1 MTDAAS
7 PEISPELTSFLGKV
21 HVGPAVPLPSVSVVP
36 LLLHDQGPDA
46 ELLEEGLSSGHT
58 RVSEVS
64 EGGSVNT
71 VNVLHQGERLLLLVD
86 GEEITGAKQNRVVNA
101 SFLVL
106 PGQAVD
112 IPVSCVERGRWA
124 YKSREFTSSGR
135 TLSSSARG
143 RKLSRVARSV
153 TTTGHYDA
161 DQAAVWQDVDHYLD
175 RTQTH
180 SSTAAYT
187 DGAEQRQG
195 SVEQW
200 MDSVAPVEGQVGLAV
215 VQGSELVALDLF
227 GSPELYRRA
236 WKKIARGVLVE
247 VYEKRP
253 GNGDPRAVVTA
264 ALGKIS
270 KTAVSRNPAPGCG
283 ETLHGTAGGLVV
295 GAVAHEGKV
304 YHAMVAAAAG

>member
-1 MTDAAS
+1 MNEDGS
-7 PEISPELTSFLGKV
+7 HEVSPELTSFLGKV
-21 HVGPAVPLPSVSVVP
+21 RPGVPVPLPSVSVVP
-36 LLLHDQGPDA
+36 LLLDEQGPDA
-46 ELLEEGLSSGHT
+46 ELLEEGLGSGHT

-71 VNVLHQGERLLLLVD
+71 VNVEHKGKRLLLLVD

-124 YKSREFTSSGR
+124 YKSKEFTSSGR
-135 TLSSSARG
+135 TLSSAARS
-143 RKLSRVARSV
+143 RKLSRVATSV
-153 TTTGHYDA
+153 TTTGRYDA
-161 DQAAVWQDVDHYLD
+161 DQGAVWDDVDRYLD
-175 RTQTH
+175 RTQTS

-187 DGAEQRQG
+187 DAAERRES

-200 MDSVAPVEGQVGLAV
+200 MDSVAPVEGQVGIAV
-215 VQGSELVALDLF
+215 VQGSKLVALDVF
-227 GSPELYRRA
+227 GSPDLYRRA

-247 VYEKRP
+247 VYDKRP
-253 GNGDPRAVVTA
+253 GNGDPRAVVSA
-264 ALGKIS
+264 ALAQAS
-270 KTAVSRNPAPGCG
+270 KTGVTRQPAPGCG
-283 ETLHGTAGGLVV
+283 ETLHGAAGDYVV

-304 YHAMVAAAAG
+304 YHAMVGASG